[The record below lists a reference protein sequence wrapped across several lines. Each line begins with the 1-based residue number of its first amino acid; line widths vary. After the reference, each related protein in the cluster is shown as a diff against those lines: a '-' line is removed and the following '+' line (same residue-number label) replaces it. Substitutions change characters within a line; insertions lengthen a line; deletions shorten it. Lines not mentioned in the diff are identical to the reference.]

1 MLKLSWVDRVDA
13 VDPLSRD
20 TLYPVRREIYPIYPV
35 YPIYPRSGRVICFFN
50 SVIASSSYPHSS
62 QAFSNVTGVGTTT
75 LTRGSS
81 WSRSPAAGRSP
92 PPGEAGGKRDDC

>member
-1 MLKLSWVDRVDA
+1 MLKFSWVDRVDA

-75 LTRGSS
+75 LTPWEFLVSCIEVP
-81 WSRSPAAGRSP
+81 RSDLIPNTILP
-92 PPGEAGGKRDDC
+92 P